1 MIFEKKMN
9 EQQFEELKNELE
21 CYYKELEKIYLKKLE
36 ILDEIFIKY
45 DASLSY
51 NDYEMFSFLM
61 NEFIKKKIL
70 KK

>member
-1 MIFEKKMN
+1 MN

-36 ILDEIFIKY
+36 IIDEIFIKY

>member
-1 MIFEKKMN
+1 MIFEKMN
-9 EQQFEELKNELE
+9 EKQFEDLKNDLE

-51 NDYEMFSFLM
+51 NDSEMFSFLM
-61 NEFIKKKIL
+61 NEFIKNKIL

>member
-1 MIFEKKMN
+1 MIFEKMN
-9 EQQFEELKNELE
+9 EQQFEDLKDDLE

-51 NDYEMFSFLM
+51 NDYEMFSMLM

-70 KK
+70 EK

>member
-1 MIFEKKMN
+1 MN

-70 KK
+70 EK

>member
-1 MIFEKKMN
+1 MIFEKMN
-9 EQQFEELKNELE
+9 EKQFEDLKNDLE

-61 NEFIKKKIL
+61 NEFIKNKIL

>member
-1 MIFEKKMN
+1 MN

>member
-1 MIFEKKMN
+1 MIIEKMN
-9 EQQFEELKNELE
+9 EQQFEDLKDDLE

-51 NDYEMFSFLM
+51 NDYEMFSMLM

-70 KK
+70 EK

>member
-1 MIFEKKMN
+1 MSFEKMN

-45 DASLSY
+45 DASLTY
-51 NDYEMFSFLM
+51 NDYETFSMLM

-70 KK
+70 EK

>member
-1 MIFEKKMN
+1 MN

-61 NEFIKKKIL
+61 NEFIKKRF
-70 KK
+70 

>member
-1 MIFEKKMN
+1 MN
-9 EQQFEELKNELE
+9 VQQFEELKNELE